1 MPNEFQRVMD
11 SMLGKIR
18 GVHVYLIDVLFA
30 TGGSEKATDRS
41 SKMCLKF
48 LTRTMPPQSG
58 LKVFF
63 SQKKIECLG
72 FQLSNKAILPAERK
86 YKFFAKMKQPNSKT
100 DVRSL
105 IGPINQFD
113 RFVRNQQLLRNLQKI
128 S

>member
-1 MPNEFQRVMD
+1 MPNELQRVMD

-18 GVHVYLIDVLFA
+18 GVHVYLIDVIFA

-48 LTRTMPPQSG
+48 LTRTMPLQIG

-72 FQLSNKAILPAERK
+72 LQLSNKAILLAERK
-86 YKFFAKMKQPNSKT
+86 FKSFAKMKQPNSKT

-105 IGPINQFD
+105 IGSINQFN
-113 RFVRNQQLLRNLQKI
+113 RFVRNQ
-128 S
+128 